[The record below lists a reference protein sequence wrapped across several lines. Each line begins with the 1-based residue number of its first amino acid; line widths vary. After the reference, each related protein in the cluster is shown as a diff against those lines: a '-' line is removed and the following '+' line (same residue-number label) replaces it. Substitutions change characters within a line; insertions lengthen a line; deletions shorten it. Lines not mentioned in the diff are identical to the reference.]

1 MRQTRVMVGTPNYSS
16 AIRRLTAANL
26 ALQIGA
32 VITGPILAR
41 RLGPYD
47 RGILASVL
55 APVNLA
61 IALFAVGIPT
71 AMTYFVASR
80 ALSPR
85 RAQRLAVALGSV
97 TGLAATSIVWILAPY
112 LLRSEEGAVPLLRA
126 GSLTLIGFGAAAAIR
141 GVRLGS
147 GRFGLVSREQW
158 IGVLTRVIAIAG
170 FAIVGILT
178 VTSAAWISIGSTLAA
193 STILV
198 WGWRTAPRS
207 LDAGGSETRLRS
219 VLAYSGSVA
228 VGAISGTVITRLD
241 QTLMPTLSGARQ
253 LGFYAVAV
261 SVSEIPLFMSIAVR
275 DVVLTASTARA
286 DFRLVADA
294 ARAVLLSQIVL
305 AAAAALVAPWLVPWV
320 FGAQFAGSVP
330 SVLVLLFGGALGS
343 AGSVLNQGLLSLNAP
358 LIRSLTLAA
367 TAVVAIVT
375 LLVLAPEFG
384 ALGASLASACAYVSS
399 SLLNA
404 LAFSKKAGV
413 SVRDCLVPRP
423 ADGQRV
429 ASLVAATTTRLRR
442 GRKNPLKR

>member
-1 MRQTRVMVGTPNYSS
+1 
-16 AIRRLTAANL
+16 
-26 ALQIGA
+26 
-32 VITGPILAR
+32 
-41 RLGPYD
+41 
-47 RGILASVL
+47 
-55 APVNLA
+55 
-61 IALFAVGIPT
+61 
-71 AMTYFVASR
+71 
-80 ALSPR
+80 
-85 RAQRLAVALGSV
+85 
-97 TGLAATSIVWILAPY
+97 
-112 LLRSEEGAVPLLRA
+112 
-126 GSLTLIGFGAAAAIR
+126 
-141 GVRLGS
+141 
-147 GRFGLVSREQW
+147 
-158 IGVLTRVIAIAG
+158 
-170 FAIVGILT
+170 
-178 VTSAAWISIGSTLAA
+178 
-193 STILV
+193 
-198 WGWRTAPRS
+198 
-207 LDAGGSETRLRS
+207 
-219 VLAYSGSVA
+219 
-228 VGAISGTVITRLD
+228 VITRLD